1 MKSIRILLVVVF
13 AFAGITAASISTAS
27 ATPAPPTGILQG
39 LPPGFLK
46 LPAVVPG
53 SQTKAEGNHGWTTF
67 TVPVQLSKP
76 SADTVTVD
84 YRTVYVFGAIRHQA
98 IPFLDYQ
105 RTAGTVTFAPGET
118 SKSVTVLVRGD
129 RFPEFN
135 NVFVVQFGRPHNAR
149 MGGFWGLGF
158 GQILNDDHF
167 CFFL

>member
-1 MKSIRILLVVVF
+1 MKAIRLLFVVVF
-13 AFAGITAASISTAS
+13 AFAGLTTAMASTAS
-27 ATPAPPTGILQG
+27 ATPAPTGILHG
-39 LPPGFLK
+39 LGGTGFFK

-53 SQTKAEGNHGWTTF
+53 AQTQNEGNHGWTALK
-67 TVPVQLSKP
+67 VPVQLSKP
-76 SADTVTVD
+76 STDTVTVD
-84 YRTVYVFGAIRHQA
+84 YRTIYLFGPIRHEA

-105 RTAGTVTFAPGET
+105 RTHGTVTFAPGDTSET
-118 SKSVTVLVRGD
+118 VTVLIRGD

-135 NVFVVQFGRPHNAR
+135 NVFVVQFGRAHNAR